1 MKRSFSVAALVV
13 TAAMLASCKGGE
25 ASQTTG
31 AVDEGGAGS
40 AVTTTLT
47 SVTQKEKKRA
57 EVIYDEIFYNKEQNA
72 EFAIMRVGDRY
83 ITYSK
88 NRTGWIDMYS
98 YNDFPEEIKLED
110 GEFGLVKAD
119 ITRVSGGVAG
129 YGGDPQIDRL
139 ISFSPMTLE
148 EAAEYAGIEKYD
160 PEDIYCVA
168 PHKYRE
174 YLIIYS
180 YPEYRVYSNGELVGA
195 YENII
200 LAQGAMGFND
210 IDSEGIEIEDY
221 GSCFVYV
228 MRIGNIYYG
237 YQTSM
242 FANRYFTPLLD
253 SNLDYISS
261 EFDLKD
267 GETVRVNCNY
277 SSVNGG
283 KQGFVNAPIIRNI
296 YKVEGNDYDSLTRLG
311 ITPLSEQ
318 TDELEDHAD
327 GGAEVL
333 FERNGKTW
341 LVFRINGV
349 YHVYA
354 DDYSKIKKYGEF
366 DSLDAV
372 KNVVYGDKSPEK
384 SDDIGEMY
392 YSEPSPEEILTDPE
406 TGIQYAKNQ
415 LLISAAPEAEKSEM
429 ERIIK
434 ELDAETIGYIRITND
449 YQIRFFHDMTINDLQ
464 KAADHLNSF
473 PFIYNVTLN
482 ICSETS
488 FE

>member
-13 TAAMLASCKGGE
+13 TAAMLASCKGGS
-25 ASQTTG
+25 ASQTTSQDSG
-31 AVDEGGAGS
+31 IAAAAS
-40 AVTTTLT
+40 TTMTAAFQT
-47 SVTQKEKKRA
+47 PKRE
-57 EVIYDEIFYNKEQNA
+57 EVIFDQIYYNREYDVELA
-72 EFAIMRVGDRY
+72 VMRVGERY

-88 NRTGWIDMYS
+88 DGKKAGWTNMFSAAPD
-98 YNDFPEEIKLED
+98 EIKLDD
-110 GEFGLVKAD
+110 GAFGIIKAD
-119 ITRVSGGVAG
+119 ITRVSGGEAG
-129 YGGDPQIDRL
+129 YGGEPQIDRL
-139 ISFSPMTLE
+139 ISFTPMTLAEAKKYAAFE
-148 EAAEYAGIEKYD
+148 EYD
-160 PEDIYCVA
+160 PEDRFCHE
-168 PHKYRE
+168 PKLCGD
-174 YLIIYS
+174 YLIVYS
-180 YPEYRVYSNGELVGA
+180 YPEHRVYRNGELVGA
-195 YENII
+195 YDDIVF
-200 LAQGAMGFND
+200 AQWAMGLND
-210 IDSEGIEIEDY
+210 VDLEGMEIKDY
-221 GSCFVYV
+221 SSGFVYV
-228 MRIGNIYYG
+228 IRIGDIYYG
-237 YQTSM
+237 YIRSM
-242 FANRYFTPLLD
+242 FENRYFTPLRD
-253 SNLDYISS
+253 REFNYMTS
-261 EFDLKD
+261 EFDLRD
-267 GETVRVNCNY
+267 GETVRIRCEY

-283 KQGFVNAPIIRNI
+283 KQGYVNAPLIRTI
-296 YKVEGNDYDSLTRLG
+296 YDVEDNDYDRLISTSELTS
-311 ITPLSEQ
+311 LSEQ
-318 TDELEDHAD
+318 TGELEDHD
-327 GGAEVL
+327 DSGAEAV

-372 KNVVYGDKSPEK
+372 KNVVYGDESPEK

>member
-1 MKRSFSVAALVV
+1 MADEVDGAFCLVCG
-13 TAAMLASCKGGE
+13 TANFVFEDDA
-25 ASQTTG
+25 
-31 AVDEGGAGS
+31 
-40 AVTTTLT
+40 
-47 SVTQKEKKRA
+47 
-57 EVIYDEIFYNKEQNA
+57 
-72 EFAIMRVGDRY
+72 
-83 ITYSK
+83 
-88 NRTGWIDMYS
+88 
-98 YNDFPEEIKLED
+98 D
-110 GEFGLVKAD
+110 GERPGGTAGPEGAD
-119 ITRVSGGVAG
+119 LADEVLRAG
-129 YGGDPQIDRL
+129 RPPADAEREDEPLEAPDAGDD
-139 ISFSPMTLE
+139 
-148 EAAEYAGIEKYD
+148 
-160 PEDIYCVA
+160 
-168 PHKYRE
+168 
-174 YLIIYS
+174 
-180 YPEYRVYSNGELVGA
+180 
-195 YENII
+195 
-200 LAQGAMGFND
+200 
-210 IDSEGIEIEDY
+210 
-221 GSCFVYV
+221 
-228 MRIGNIYYG
+228 
-237 YQTSM
+237 
-242 FANRYFTPLLD
+242 
-253 SNLDYISS
+253 
-261 EFDLKD
+261 
-267 GETVRVNCNY
+267 
-277 SSVNGG
+277 
-283 KQGFVNAPIIRNI
+283 
-296 YKVEGNDYDSLTRLG
+296 
-311 ITPLSEQ
+311 
-318 TDELEDHAD
+318 
-327 GGAEVL
+327 GAEAV

-341 LVFRINGV
+341 LIFRINGV